1 MIIIVELENLL
12 DLLELII
19 WFDKNINNYR
29 LEENINF
36 LEFLRPECWH
46 LEWVKKSGET
56 ELSQRFLFWAF
67 VVLHQPDFL
76 QPL

>member
-19 WFDKNINNYR
+19 WFDKNINNYSWSEQR

-36 LEFLRPECWH
+36 LEFLRPEC
-46 LEWVKKSGET
+46 
-56 ELSQRFLFWAF
+56 
-67 VVLHQPDFL
+67 
-76 QPL
+76 

>member
-19 WFDKNINNYR
+19 WFDKNTNNYR

-36 LEFLRPECWH
+36 LEFLRPEC
-46 LEWVKKSGET
+46 
-56 ELSQRFLFWAF
+56 
-67 VVLHQPDFL
+67 
-76 QPL
+76 